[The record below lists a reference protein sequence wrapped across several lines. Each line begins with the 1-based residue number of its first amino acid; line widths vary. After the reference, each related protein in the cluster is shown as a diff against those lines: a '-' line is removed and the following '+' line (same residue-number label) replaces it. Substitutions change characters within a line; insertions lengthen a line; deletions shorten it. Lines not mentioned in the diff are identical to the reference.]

1 MEEKL
6 DKLATDLD
14 DASTILDELRHD
26 PERDAQEKLDEL
38 HETLTHASDTLD
50 NLEDEHD

>member
-26 PERDAQEKLDEL
+26 PNREAEQKLDEL
-38 HETLTHASDTLD
+38 HETLTHASETLEHI
-50 NLEDEHD
+50 EDEHD